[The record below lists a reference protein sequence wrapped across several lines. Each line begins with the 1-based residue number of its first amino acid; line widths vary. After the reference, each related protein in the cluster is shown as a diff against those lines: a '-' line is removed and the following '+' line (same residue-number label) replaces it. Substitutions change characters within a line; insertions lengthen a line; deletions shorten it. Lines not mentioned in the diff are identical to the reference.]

1 MSGSVS
7 YHAGLS
13 AEDQVT
19 RHYARDGHVILA
31 RRWRG
36 PAGEIDL
43 VAEKDGTVV
52 FIEVKKS
59 RSHARAAER
68 LSQRQLHRIYC
79 SAEDFIGHLPAG
91 PIPIAGWMWRCWTG
105 RGRST
110 FCRMSCVHEGTLTA
124 LHLSLSRVMNAHHP
138 GMEMPHAAESCHP
151 DGPDRSH
158 RYRR

>member
-1 MSGSVS
+1 MSGSIS

-36 PAGEIDL
+36 QAGEIDL

-91 PIPIAGWMWRCWTG
+91 ANTD
-105 RGRST
+105 
-110 FCRMSCVHEGTLTA
+110 CRVDVA
-124 LHLSLSRVMNAHHP
+124 LL
-138 GMEMPHAAESCHP
+138 
-151 DGPDRSH
+151 DGQGQIDILPNVLCA
-158 RYRR
+158 